1 MHSNPYHRASP
12 RQKENQENAA
22 LARNGIAYYTQRDA
36 VLVSMHVPVRESSSN
51 HAKVPWQEA
60 GPQEALRHIQDPN
73 DPQEENQ
80 NHENLDPRIARED
93 QSPCAS
99 CHRRAPGQER

>member
-60 GPQEALRHIQDPN
+60 GPQEALRHIQGLSLI
-73 DPQEENQ
+73 
-80 NHENLDPRIARED
+80 HI
-93 QSPCAS
+93 
-99 CHRRAPGQER
+99 